1 MSLDKLRELDAA
13 ASGPAPIDDEA
24 TCTNTDPCPGYDAVI
39 AHEDANTR
47 LAALSHL
54 VLPLA
59 EALERL
65 LLAHSLACGDSLT
78 GAREGDEGRA
88 ALAELEKALG

>member
-47 LAALSHL
+47 LAALSHQ

-59 EALERL
+59 EALEELTMLDITGNERM
-65 LLAHSLACGDSLT
+65 LAAISSGMAVLAK
-78 GAREGDEGRA
+78 
-88 ALAELEKALG
+88 LEEAVG